1 MFDFFWNL
9 GSFVLAL
16 GILVTV
22 HEYGHFWV
30 ARKAGVKV
38 LRFSIGFG
46 KPLLKWRDK
55 YDTEY
60 VIAAIPLGGYVKM
73 LDERVDDVPANQ
85 RHLSFNA
92 KSVQARIAIVA
103 AGPVANFIFAIF
115 ALAVMYMVGVQS
127 VKPVVG
133 SVIEGSRA
141 AQAGLMPSQ
150 HITKIGDDDITT
162 WQDATFALMSS
173 LGEQSVAVTVRDEQF
188 QTRVKTL
195 DLAGWKLDQQ
205 DVPPLRSLGIVP
217 FRPQATLTIAAI
229 TANSAAEQ
237 AGLHVNDMILT
248 VNDEKIS
255 DWQQLVHLITQS
267 ANKSLQ
273 FSVKRQ
279 DTIKIISVTPQGRVN
294 AQGIEQGF
302 LGVAPIVEKWP
313 QGYIET
319 RHYGP
324 LDSIVRG
331 SKETW
336 RLITLSFD
344 MIGNLISGQISV
356 KNLSGPVGIAVG
368 AGTSVSYGFVAF
380 LSFLALISV
389 NLGVFN
395 LLPLPVLDGGHLMY
409 YIIELFRKKPV
420 SEKTQEF
427 GFKVG
432 ALLLIFLTCFALFND
447 VSRLSF

>member
-1 MFDFFWNL
+1 MFDFIWNL
-9 GSFVLAL
+9 GSFILAL

-46 KPLLKWRDK
+46 KPLIKWHDK
-55 YDTEY
+55 YNTEY

-73 LDERVDDVPANQ
+73 LDERVDDVPPNQ
-85 RHLSFNA
+85 RHLSFNS

-103 AGPVANFIFAIF
+103 AGPMANFLFAIF
-115 ALAVMYMVGVQS
+115 ALAVMY
-127 VKPVVG
+127 
-133 SVIEGSRA
+133 
-141 AQAGLMPSQ
+141 
-150 HITKIGDDDITT
+150 ITT
-162 WQDATFALMSS
+162 WQDATFAFMSR
-173 LGEQSVAVTVRDEQF
+173 LGEERVEITVRDENL

-195 DLAGWKLDQQ
+195 NIDGWKLDQQ
-205 DVPPLRSLGIVP
+205 DVPPLTSLGIVP
-217 FRPQATLTIAAI
+217 FRPQATLTVAAV
-229 TANSAAEQ
+229 TKNSAAEQ
-237 AGLHVNDMILT
+237 ANLQVNDTILA
-248 VNDEKIS
+248 VNGETIS
-255 DWQQLVHLITQS
+255 NWPQLVNVITQS

-279 DTIKIISVTPQGRVN
+279 DSIKSITVTPQGRVGN
-294 AQGIEQGF
+294 NGIEQGF
-302 LGVAPIVEKWP
+302 LGVAPVVQQWPEGYVES
-313 QGYIET
+313 
-319 RHYGP
+319 RSFGP

-331 SKETW
+331 TTETW

-344 MIGNLISGQISV
+344 MIGNLITGQVSV

-368 AGTSVSYGFVAF
+368 AGTSVSYGLVAF

-447 VSRLSF
+447 VSRL

>member
-9 GSFVLAL
+9 GSFILAL
-16 GILVTV
+16 GILVAI

-30 ARKAGVKV
+30 ARKMGVKV

-46 KPLLKWRDK
+46 KPLLKWHDK
-55 YDTEY
+55 YNTEY

-103 AGPVANFIFAIF
+103 AGPMANFLFAIF

-133 SVIEGSRA
+133 SITEGSRA
-141 AQAGLMPSQ
+141 EQAGIMPSQ
-150 HITKIGDDDITT
+150 HIIKIGDDDITT
-162 WQDATFALMSS
+162 WQDATFALMSN
-173 LGEQSVAVTVRDEQF
+173 LGEESVEVIVRDKNLQP
-188 QTRVKTL
+188 RVKTL
-195 DLAGWKLDQQ
+195 NLEGWKLDQR
-205 DVPPLRSLGIVP
+205 DVPPLSSLGIVP
-217 FRPQATLTIAAI
+217 FRPQATLTIAAV
-229 TANSAAEQ
+229 TKDSAAEHANLQ
-237 AGLHVNDMILT
+237 VNDTILA
-248 VNDEKIS
+248 VNGETIS
-255 DWQQLVHLITQS
+255 NWQQLVNLITQS

-279 DTIKIISVTPQGRVN
+279 DTIKAITVTPKGRIDN
-294 AQGIEQGF
+294 NGIEQGF
-302 LGVAPIVEKWP
+302 LGVAPVVQQWP
-313 QGYIET
+313 NGYVET

-331 SKETW
+331 TKETW

-344 MIGNLISGQISV
+344 MIGNLITGQVSV

-368 AGTSVSYGFVAF
+368 AGTSVSYGLVAF

-447 VSRLSF
+447 VSRL

>member
-1 MFDFFWNL
+1 MFDFLWNL
-9 GSFVLAL
+9 GSFILAL

-46 KPLLKWRDK
+46 KPLIKWHDK
-55 YDTEY
+55 HDTEY

-73 LDERVDDVPANQ
+73 LDERVDEVPADQ

-103 AGPVANFIFAIF
+103 AGPLANFIFAIF
-115 ALAVMYMVGVQS
+115 ALAAMYMVGVQS

-133 SVIEGSRA
+133 SVNEGSRA
-141 AQAGLMPSQ
+141 EQAGIMPSQ
-150 HITKIGDDDITT
+150 QIVKIGDDNIAT
-162 WQDATFALMSS
+162 WQDATFALMAS
-173 LGEQSVAVTVRDEQF
+173 LGDKSVAVTVRDEQF
-188 QTRVKTL
+188 QEQVKML
-195 DLAGWKLDQQ
+195 DIDGWKLDQQ
-205 DVPPLRSLGIVP
+205 DVPPLASLGIVP
-217 FRPQATLTIAAI
+217 FRPQATLTVATISP
-229 TANSAAEQ
+229 NSAAADANLQ
-237 AGLHVNDMILT
+237 AGDEIIAVNGETIT
-248 VNDEKIS
+248 S
-255 DWQQLVHLITQS
+255 WTQLVNVIQQS

-279 DTIKIISVTPQGRVN
+279 DSIELLNVTPKGQRNSDGLL
-294 AQGIEQGF
+294 QGF
-302 LGVAPIVEKWP
+302 LGVAPVVEKWP
-313 QGYIET
+313 DGYIET

-324 LDSIVRG
+324 LDSMVLG
-331 SKETW
+331 VSETW
-336 RLITLSFD
+336 RLISLSFD
-344 MIGNLISGQISV
+344 MIGNLITGQVSV

-368 AGTSVSYGFVAF
+368 AGTSVSYGLVAF
-380 LSFLALISV
+380 LGFLALISV

-447 VSRLSF
+447 VSRL

>member
-9 GSFVLAL
+9 GSFILAL

-46 KPLLKWRDK
+46 KPLLKWHDK
-55 YDTEY
+55 YNTEY

-73 LDERVDDVPANQ
+73 LDERVDEVPANQ

-103 AGPVANFIFAIF
+103 AGPMANFLFAIF
-115 ALAVMYMVGVQS
+115 ALAVMYMVGVQTI
-127 VKPVVG
+127 KPVVG
-133 SVIEGSRA
+133 SVVEGSRA
-141 AQAGLMPSQ
+141 EQAGIMPTQ
-150 HITKIGDDDITT
+150 QIIKIGDDDISN
-162 WQDATFALMSS
+162 WQDATFSLMSH
-173 LGEQSVAVTVRDEQF
+173 LGDKSVAVTLRNENYQ
-188 QTRVKTL
+188 QTVQTL
-195 DLAGWKLDQQ
+195 NLDGWKLDQQ
-205 DVPPLRSLGIVP
+205 DVPPLSSLGIVP
-217 FRPQATLTIAAI
+217 FRPQATLVIAAI
-229 TANSAAEQ
+229 TKNSAAEQ
-237 AGLHVNDMILT
+237 ANLQVNDVILA
-248 VNDEKIS
+248 VNGETMS
-255 DWQQLVHLITQS
+255 SWQQLVNLITQS

-279 DTIKIISVTPQGRVN
+279 DSIKTIIVTPNSRVVSN
-294 AQGIEQGF
+294 GVEQGF
-302 LGVAPIVEKWP
+302 LGVAPVVEQWP
-313 QGYIET
+313 DDFVET

-324 LDSIVRG
+324 LDSIVLG
-331 SKETW
+331 TKETW

-344 MIGNLISGQISV
+344 MIGNLITGQVSV

-368 AGTSVSYGFVAF
+368 AGTSVSYGLVAF

-447 VSRLSF
+447 VSRL

>member
-1 MFDFFWNL
+1 MLDFFWNL
-9 GSFVLAL
+9 GSFILAL
-16 GILVTV
+16 GILVAI

-30 ARKAGVKV
+30 ARKMGVKV

-46 KPLLKWRDK
+46 KPLLKWHDK
-55 YDTEY
+55 YNTEY

-73 LDERVDDVPANQ
+73 LDERVDEVPENE

-103 AGPVANFIFAIF
+103 AGPLANFLFAIV
-115 ALAVMYMVGVQS
+115 ALAAMYMVGVQS

-133 SVIEGSRA
+133 SITEGSRA
-141 AQAGLMPSQ
+141 DQAGIMPSEQ
-150 HITKIGDDDITT
+150 IIKIGDDTIAT

-173 LGEQSVAVTVRDEQF
+173 LGEQSVPVVVRNENYQEQ
-188 QTRVKTL
+188 TKMLNVE
-195 DLAGWKLDQQ
+195 GWKLDQQ
-205 DVPPLRSLGIVP
+205 DVPPLSSLGIVP

-229 TANSAAEQ
+229 TKNSAAELANLQ
-237 AGLHVNDMILT
+237 VNDTIIA
-248 VNDEKIS
+248 VNGETIS
-255 DWQQLVHLITQS
+255 DWQQLVNLITQS

-279 DTIKIISVTPQGRVN
+279 DSINSVTVTPKSRIN
-294 AQGIEQGF
+294 EHGIEQGF
-302 LGVAPIVEKWP
+302 LGVAPVVQPWP
-313 QGYIET
+313 EGYVET
-319 RHYGP
+319 RSFGP
-324 LDSIVRG
+324 LDSIARG
-331 SKETW
+331 SQETC

-344 MIGNLISGQISV
+344 MIGNLITGQVSV

-368 AGTSVSYGFVAF
+368 AGTSVSYGLVAF

-447 VSRLSF
+447 VSRL

>member
-1 MFDFFWNL
+1 MLDFFWNL
-9 GSFVLAL
+9 GSFILAL
-16 GILVTV
+16 GILVAI

-30 ARKAGVKV
+30 ARKMGVKV

-46 KPLLKWRDK
+46 KPLLKWHDK
-55 YDTEY
+55 YNTEY

-73 LDERVDDVPANQ
+73 LDERVDEVPQ
-85 RHLSFNA
+85 SERHLSFNA

-103 AGPVANFIFAIF
+103 AGPLANFLFTIV
-115 ALAVMYMVGVQS
+115 ALATMYMVGVQS

-133 SVIEGSRA
+133 SITEGSRA
-141 AQAGLMPSQ
+141 EQAGIMPSEQ
-150 HITKIGDDDITT
+150 IIKIGGDDITT

-173 LGEQSVAVTVRDEQF
+173 LGEQSVPVVVRNQNYQEQ
-188 QTRVKTL
+188 TKILNVE
-195 DLAGWKLDQQ
+195 GWKLDKQ
-205 DVPPLRSLGIVP
+205 DVPPLSSLGIVP

-229 TANSAAEQ
+229 TKNSAAEVANLQ
-237 AGLHVNDMILT
+237 VNDTIIA
-248 VNDEKIS
+248 VNGETIS
-255 DWQQLVHLITQS
+255 DWQQLVNLITQS

-279 DTIKIISVTPQGRVN
+279 DSINSVIVTPKSRINEQGV
-294 AQGIEQGF
+294 EQGF
-302 LGVAPIVEKWP
+302 LGVAPVVQPWP
-313 QGYIET
+313 EGYVET
-319 RHYGP
+319 RSFGP
-324 LDSIVRG
+324 LDSIARG
-331 SKETW
+331 TQETW

-344 MIGNLISGQISV
+344 MIGNLITGQVSV

-368 AGTSVSYGFVAF
+368 AGTSVSYGLVAF

-447 VSRLSF
+447 VSRL

>member
-9 GSFVLAL
+9 GSFILAL
-16 GILVTV
+16 GILVAI

-30 ARKAGVKV
+30 ARKMGVKV

-46 KPLLKWRDK
+46 KPLLKWHDK
-55 YDTEY
+55 YNTEY

-103 AGPVANFIFAIF
+103 AGPMANFLFAIF

-133 SVIEGSRA
+133 SITEGSRA
-141 AQAGLMPSQ
+141 EQAGIMPSQ
-150 HITKIGDDDITT
+150 HIIKIGDDDITT
-162 WQDATFALMSS
+162 WQDATFALMSN
-173 LGEQSVAVTVRDEQF
+173 LGEQSVEVIIRDENLQPR
-188 QTRVKTL
+188 TKTL
-195 DLAGWKLDQQ
+195 NLEGWKLDQR
-205 DVPPLRSLGIVP
+205 DVPPLSSLGIVP
-217 FRPQATLTIAAI
+217 FRPQATLTIAAV
-229 TANSAAEQ
+229 TKDSAAEHANLQ
-237 AGLHVNDMILT
+237 VNDTILA
-248 VNDEKIS
+248 VNGETIS
-255 DWQQLVHLITQS
+255 NWQQLVNLITQS

-279 DTIKIISVTPQGRVN
+279 DTIQTIIVTPKGRIDN
-294 AQGIEQGF
+294 NGNEQGF
-302 LGVAPIVEKWP
+302 LGVAPVVQQWP
-313 QGYIET
+313 DGYVET
-319 RHYGP
+319 RHFGP

-331 SKETW
+331 TKETW

-344 MIGNLISGQISV
+344 MIGNLITGQVSV

-368 AGTSVSYGFVAF
+368 AGTSVSYGLVAF

-447 VSRLSF
+447 VSRL

>member
-1 MFDFFWNL
+1 MFDFIWNL
-9 GSFVLAL
+9 GSFILAL

-46 KPLLKWRDK
+46 KPLIKWHDK
-55 YDTEY
+55 YNTEY

-73 LDERVDDVPANQ
+73 LDERVDDVPPNQ
-85 RHLSFNA
+85 RHLSFNS

-103 AGPVANFIFAIF
+103 AGPMANFLFAIF

-133 SVIEGSRA
+133 SITEGSRA
-141 AQAGLMPSQ
+141 EQAGLMPSQ
-150 HITKIGDDDITT
+150 HIIKIGDDNITT
-162 WQDATFALMSS
+162 WQDATFAFMSR
-173 LGEQSVAVTVRDEQF
+173 LGEQRVEVTVRDENL

-195 DLAGWKLDQQ
+195 NIDGWKLDQQ
-205 DVPPLRSLGIVP
+205 DVPPLTSLGIVP
-217 FRPQATLTIAAI
+217 FRPQATLTVAAV
-229 TANSAAEQ
+229 TKNSAAEQ
-237 AGLHVNDMILT
+237 ANLQVNDTILA
-248 VNDEKIS
+248 VNGETIS
-255 DWQQLVHLITQS
+255 NWPQLVNVITQS

-279 DTIKIISVTPQGRVN
+279 DSIKSITVTPQGRVGN
-294 AQGIEQGF
+294 NGIEQGF
-302 LGVAPIVEKWP
+302 LGVAPVVQQWP
-313 QGYIET
+313 EGYVQS
-319 RHYGP
+319 RSFGP

-331 SKETW
+331 TKETW

-344 MIGNLISGQISV
+344 MIGNLITGQVSV

-368 AGTSVSYGFVAF
+368 AGTSVSYGLVAF

-447 VSRLSF
+447 VSRL

>member
-1 MFDFFWNL
+1 MLDFLWNL
-9 GSFVLAL
+9 GSFILAL
-16 GILVTV
+16 GILVAI

-30 ARKAGVKV
+30 ARKMGVKV

-46 KPLLKWRDK
+46 KPLLKWHDK
-55 YDTEY
+55 YNTEY

-73 LDERVDDVPANQ
+73 LDERVDEVPENE

-103 AGPVANFIFAIF
+103 AGPLANFLFAIV
-115 ALAVMYMVGVQS
+115 ALATMYMVGVQS
-127 VKPVVG
+127 IKPVVG
-133 SVIEGSRA
+133 SITEGSRA
-141 AQAGLMPSQ
+141 EQAGIMPSEQ
-150 HITKIGDDDITT
+150 IIKIGDDDIAT

-173 LGEQSVAVTVRDEQF
+173 LGEQRVPVVVRNQNYQEQ
-188 QTRVKTL
+188 TKMLNVE
-195 DLAGWKLDQQ
+195 GWKLDQQ
-205 DVPPLRSLGIVP
+205 DVPPLSSLGIVP

-229 TANSAAEQ
+229 TKNSAAELANLQ
-237 AGLHVNDMILT
+237 VNDTIIA
-248 VNDEKIS
+248 VNGETIS
-255 DWQQLVHLITQS
+255 DWQQLVNLITQS

-279 DTIKIISVTPQGRVN
+279 DSIKSVMVTPKSRIDEHGV
-294 AQGIEQGF
+294 EQGF
-302 LGVAPIVEKWP
+302 LGVAPVVQPWPEGYVES
-313 QGYIET
+313 
-319 RHYGP
+319 RSFGP
-324 LDSIVRG
+324 LDSIARG
-331 SKETW
+331 TQETW

-344 MIGNLISGQISV
+344 MIGNLLTGQVSV

-368 AGTSVSYGFVAF
+368 AGTSVSYGLVAF

-447 VSRLSF
+447 VSRL

>member
-1 MFDFFWNL
+1 MLDFFWNL
-9 GSFVLAL
+9 GSFILAL
-16 GILVTV
+16 GILVAI

-30 ARKAGVKV
+30 ARKMGVKV

-46 KPLLKWRDK
+46 KPLLKWHDK
-55 YDTEY
+55 YNTEY

-73 LDERVDDVPANQ
+73 LDERVDEVAENE

-103 AGPVANFIFAIF
+103 AGPLANFLFAIV
-115 ALAVMYMVGVQS
+115 ALAAMYMVGVQS

-133 SVIEGSRA
+133 SITEGSRA
-141 AQAGLMPSQ
+141 EQAGIMPSEQ
-150 HITKIGDDDITT
+150 IIKIGDDTIAT

-173 LGEQSVAVTVRDEQF
+173 LGEQSVPVVVRNENYQEQ
-188 QTRVKTL
+188 TKMLNVE
-195 DLAGWKLDQQ
+195 GWKLDQQ
-205 DVPPLRSLGIVP
+205 DVPPLSSLGIVP

-229 TANSAAEQ
+229 TKNSAAELANLQ
-237 AGLHVNDMILT
+237 VNDTIIA
-248 VNDEKIS
+248 VNGETIS
-255 DWQQLVHLITQS
+255 DWQQLVNLITQS

-279 DTIKIISVTPQGRVN
+279 DSINSVTVTPKSRIN
-294 AQGIEQGF
+294 EHGIEQGF
-302 LGVAPIVEKWP
+302 LGVAPVVQPWP
-313 QGYIET
+313 EGYVET
-319 RHYGP
+319 RSFGP
-324 LDSIVRG
+324 LDSIARG
-331 SKETW
+331 SQETC

-344 MIGNLISGQISV
+344 MIGNLITGQVSV

-368 AGTSVSYGFVAF
+368 AGTSVSYGLVAF

-447 VSRLSF
+447 VSRL

>member
-1 MFDFFWNL
+1 MFDFLWNL
-9 GSFVLAL
+9 GSFILAL

-46 KPLLKWRDK
+46 KPLIKWHDK
-55 YDTEY
+55 HDTEY

-73 LDERVDDVPANQ
+73 LDERVDEVPAEQ

-103 AGPVANFIFAIF
+103 AGPMANFIFAIF

-133 SVIEGSRA
+133 SITEGSRA
-141 AQAGLMPSQ
+141 EQAGIMPSQ
-150 HITKIGDDDITT
+150 HIVKIGDDNITT
-162 WQDATFALMSS
+162 WQDATFALMAS
-173 LGEQSVAVTVRDEQF
+173 LGEKSVAVTVRDEQF
-188 QTRVKTL
+188 QEQVKTL
-195 DLAGWKLDQQ
+195 DIDGWKLDEQ
-205 DVPPLRSLGIVP
+205 DVPPLASLGIVP
-217 FRPQATLTIAAI
+217 FRPQATLTVATIS
-229 TANSAAEQ
+229 ANSAAAAANLQ
-237 AGLHVNDMILT
+237 AGDEIIAVNGETMT
-248 VNDEKIS
+248 
-255 DWQQLVHLITQS
+255 DWTQLVNVIQQS

-279 DTIKIISVTPQGRVN
+279 DNIERINVTPQGQSN
-294 AQGIEQGF
+294 NDGQLQGF
-302 LGVAPIVEKWP
+302 LGVAPVVEKWP
-313 QGYIET
+313 DGYIET

-324 LDSIVRG
+324 LDSMVLG
-331 SKETW
+331 VTETW
-336 RLITLSFD
+336 RLISLSFD
-344 MIGNLISGQISV
+344 MIGNLITGQVSV

-409 YIIELFRKKPV
+409 YIIELFRSKPV

-447 VSRLSF
+447 VSRL

>member
-1 MFDFFWNL
+1 MFWNL
-9 GSFVLAL
+9 GSFILAL

-46 KPLLKWRDK
+46 KPLLKWHDK
-55 YDTEY
+55 YNTEY

-73 LDERVDDVPANQ
+73 LDERVDEVPANQ

-103 AGPVANFIFAIF
+103 AGPMANFLFAIF
-115 ALAVMYMVGVQS
+115 ALAVMYMVGVQTI
-127 VKPVVG
+127 KPVVG
-133 SVIEGSRA
+133 NVVEGSRA
-141 AQAGLMPSQ
+141 EQAGILPTQ
-150 HITKIGDDDITT
+150 QIIKIGDDDISN
-162 WQDATFALMSS
+162 WQDATFSLMSH
-173 LGEQSVAVTVRDEQF
+173 LGDKSVAITLRNENYQ
-188 QTRVKTL
+188 QTTQTL
-195 DLAGWKLDQQ
+195 NLDGWKLDQQ
-205 DVPPLRSLGIVP
+205 DVPPLSSLGIVP

-229 TANSAAEQ
+229 TKDSAAEQ
-237 AGLHVNDMILT
+237 ANLQVNDVILA
-248 VNDEKIS
+248 VNGETMS
-255 DWQQLVHLITQS
+255 SWQQLVNLITQS

-279 DTIKIISVTPQGRVN
+279 DSIKTILVTPKSRVVSN
-294 AQGIEQGF
+294 GVEQGF
-302 LGVAPIVEKWP
+302 LGVAPVVEQWP
-313 QGYIET
+313 DDFVET

-324 LDSIVRG
+324 LDSIVLG
-331 SKETW
+331 TKETW

-344 MIGNLISGQISV
+344 MIGNLITGQVSV

-368 AGTSVSYGFVAF
+368 AGTSVSYGLVAF

-447 VSRLSF
+447 VSRL

>member
-9 GSFVLAL
+9 GSFILAL

-46 KPLLKWRDK
+46 KPVLKWHAK
-55 YDTEY
+55 YNTEY

-73 LDERVDDVPANQ
+73 LDERVDEVPANQ

-103 AGPVANFIFAIF
+103 AGPMANFLFAIF
-115 ALAVMYMVGVQS
+115 ALAVMYMVGVQTI
-127 VKPVVG
+127 KPVVG
-133 SVIEGSRA
+133 SVVEGSRA
-141 AQAGLMPSQ
+141 EQAGIMPTQ
-150 HITKIGDDDITT
+150 QIIKIGDDDISN
-162 WQDATFALMSS
+162 WQDATFSLMSH
-173 LGEQSVAVTVRDEQF
+173 LGDKSVAVTLRNENYQ
-188 QTRVKTL
+188 QTVQTL
-195 DLAGWKLDQQ
+195 NLDGWKLDQQ
-205 DVPPLRSLGIVP
+205 DVPPLSSLGIVP
-217 FRPQATLTIAAI
+217 FRPQATLVIAAI
-229 TANSAAEQ
+229 TKNSAAEQ
-237 AGLHVNDMILT
+237 ANLQVNDVILA
-248 VNDEKIS
+248 VNGETMS
-255 DWQQLVHLITQS
+255 SWQQLVNLITQS

-279 DTIKIISVTPQGRVN
+279 DSIKTITVTPKSRVVSN
-294 AQGIEQGF
+294 GIEQGF
-302 LGVAPIVEKWP
+302 LGVAPVVEQWP
-313 QGYIET
+313 DDFVET

-324 LDSIVRG
+324 LDSIVLG
-331 SKETW
+331 TKETW

-344 MIGNLISGQISV
+344 MIGNLITGQVSV

-368 AGTSVSYGFVAF
+368 AGTSVSYGLVAF

-447 VSRLSF
+447 VSRL

>member
-1 MFDFFWNL
+1 MFDFLWNL
-9 GSFVLAL
+9 GSFILAL

-46 KPLLKWRDK
+46 KPLIKWHDK
-55 YDTEY
+55 HDTEY

-73 LDERVDDVPANQ
+73 LDERVDEVSAEQ

-103 AGPVANFIFAIF
+103 AGPLANFIFAIF
-115 ALAVMYMVGVQS
+115 ALAAMYMVGVQS

-133 SVIEGSRA
+133 SVNEGSRA
-141 AQAGLMPSQ
+141 EQAGIMPSQ
-150 HITKIGDDDITT
+150 QIVKIGDDNIAT
-162 WQDATFALMSS
+162 WQDATFALMAS
-173 LGEQSVAVTVRDEQF
+173 LGDKSVAVTVRDEQF
-188 QTRVKTL
+188 QEQVKML
-195 DLAGWKLDQQ
+195 DIDGWKLDQQ
-205 DVPPLRSLGIVP
+205 DVPPLASLGIVP
-217 FRPQATLTIAAI
+217 FRPQATLTVATISP
-229 TANSAAEQ
+229 NSAAADANLQ
-237 AGLHVNDMILT
+237 AG
-248 VNDEKIS
+248 DEIIAANGETITS
-255 DWQQLVHLITQS
+255 WTQLVNVIQQS

-279 DTIKIISVTPQGRVN
+279 DSIELLNVTPKGQRNSDGLL
-294 AQGIEQGF
+294 QGF
-302 LGVAPIVEKWP
+302 LGVAPVVEKWP
-313 QGYIET
+313 DGYIET

-324 LDSIVRG
+324 LDSMVLG
-331 SKETW
+331 VSETW
-336 RLITLSFD
+336 RLISLSFD
-344 MIGNLISGQISV
+344 MIGNLITGQVSV

-368 AGTSVSYGFVAF
+368 AGTSVSYGLVAF
-380 LSFLALISV
+380 LGFLALISV

-447 VSRLSF
+447 VSRL

>member
-9 GSFVLAL
+9 GSFILAL

-46 KPLLKWRDK
+46 KSLLKWHDK
-55 YDTEY
+55 YNTEY

-73 LDERVDDVPANQ
+73 LDERVDEVPANQ

-103 AGPVANFIFAIF
+103 AGPMANFLFAIF
-115 ALAVMYMVGVQS
+115 ALAVMYMVGVQTI
-127 VKPVVG
+127 KPVVG
-133 SVIEGSRA
+133 SVVEGSRA
-141 AQAGLMPSQ
+141 EQAGIMPTQ
-150 HITKIGDDDITT
+150 QIIKIGDDDISN
-162 WQDATFALMSS
+162 WQDAAFSLMSH
-173 LGEQSVAVTVRDEQF
+173 LGDKSVAVTLRNENYQ
-188 QTRVKTL
+188 QTVQTL
-195 DLAGWKLDQQ
+195 NLDGWKLDQQ
-205 DVPPLRSLGIVP
+205 DVPPLSSLGIVP
-217 FRPQATLTIAAI
+217 FRPQATLVIAAI
-229 TANSAAEQ
+229 TKNSAAEQ
-237 AGLHVNDMILT
+237 ANLQVNDVILA
-248 VNDEKIS
+248 VNGETMS
-255 DWQQLVHLITQS
+255 SWQQLVNLITQS

-279 DTIKIISVTPQGRVN
+279 DSIKTITVTPKSRVVSN
-294 AQGIEQGF
+294 GIEQGF
-302 LGVAPIVEKWP
+302 LGVAPVVEQWP
-313 QGYIET
+313 DDFVET

-324 LDSIVRG
+324 LDSIVLG
-331 SKETW
+331 TKETW

-344 MIGNLISGQISV
+344 MIGNLITGQMSV

-368 AGTSVSYGFVAF
+368 AGTSVSYGLVAF

-447 VSRLSF
+447 VSRL

>member
-1 MFDFFWNL
+1 MLDFFWNL
-9 GSFVLAL
+9 GSFILAL
-16 GILVTV
+16 GILVAI

-30 ARKAGVKV
+30 ARKMGVKV

-46 KPLLKWRDK
+46 KPLLKWHDK
-55 YDTEY
+55 YNTEY

-73 LDERVDDVPANQ
+73 LDERVDEVPENE

-103 AGPVANFIFAIF
+103 AGPLANFLFAIV
-115 ALAVMYMVGVQS
+115 ALAAMYMVGVQS

-133 SVIEGSRA
+133 SITEGSRA
-141 AQAGLMPSQ
+141 EQAGIMPSEQ
-150 HITKIGDDDITT
+150 IIKIGDDTIAT

-173 LGEQSVAVTVRDEQF
+173 LGEQSVPVVVRNENYQEQ
-188 QTRVKTL
+188 TKML
-195 DLAGWKLDQQ
+195 NAEGWKLDQQ
-205 DVPPLRSLGIVP
+205 DVPPLSSLGIVP

-229 TANSAAEQ
+229 TKNSAAELANLQ
-237 AGLHVNDMILT
+237 VNDTIIA
-248 VNDEKIS
+248 VNGETIS
-255 DWQQLVHLITQS
+255 DWQQLVNLITQS

-279 DTIKIISVTPQGRVN
+279 DSINSVTVTPKSRIN
-294 AQGIEQGF
+294 EHGIEQGF
-302 LGVAPIVEKWP
+302 LGVAPVVQPWP
-313 QGYIET
+313 EGYVET
-319 RHYGP
+319 RSFGP
-324 LDSIVRG
+324 LDSIARG
-331 SKETW
+331 SQETW

-344 MIGNLISGQISV
+344 MIGNLITGQVSV

-368 AGTSVSYGFVAF
+368 AGTSVSYGLVAF

-447 VSRLSF
+447 VSRL

>member
-9 GSFVLAL
+9 GSFILAL
-16 GILVTV
+16 GILVAI

-30 ARKAGVKV
+30 ARKMGVKV

-46 KPLLKWRDK
+46 KPLLKWHDK
-55 YDTEY
+55 YNTEY

-103 AGPVANFIFAIF
+103 AGPMANFLFAIF

-133 SVIEGSRA
+133 SITEGSRA
-141 AQAGLMPSQ
+141 EQAGIMPSQ
-150 HITKIGDDDITT
+150 HIIKIGDDDITT
-162 WQDATFALMSS
+162 WQDATFALMSN
-173 LGEQSVAVTVRDEQF
+173 LGEESVEVIVRDKNLQP
-188 QTRVKTL
+188 RVKTL
-195 DLAGWKLDQQ
+195 NLEGWKLDQQ
-205 DVPPLRSLGIVP
+205 DVPPLSSIGIVP
-217 FRPQATLTIAAI
+217 FRPQATLTIAAV
-229 TANSAAEQ
+229 TKDSAAEHANLQ
-237 AGLHVNDMILT
+237 VNDTILA
-248 VNDEKIS
+248 VNGETIS
-255 DWQQLVHLITQS
+255 NWQQLVNLITQS

-279 DTIKIISVTPQGRVN
+279 DTIKAITVTPKGRIDN
-294 AQGIEQGF
+294 NGIEQGF
-302 LGVAPIVEKWP
+302 LGVAPVVQQWP
-313 QGYIET
+313 DGYVET

-331 SKETW
+331 TKETW

-344 MIGNLISGQISV
+344 MIGNLITGQVSV

-368 AGTSVSYGFVAF
+368 AGTSVSYGLVAF

-447 VSRLSF
+447 VSRL

>member
-1 MFDFFWNL
+1 MLDFFWNL
-9 GSFVLAL
+9 GSFILAL
-16 GILVTV
+16 GILVAI

-30 ARKAGVKV
+30 ARKMGVKV

-46 KPLLKWRDK
+46 KPLLKWHDK
-55 YDTEY
+55 YNTEY

-73 LDERVDDVPANQ
+73 LDERVDEVPENE

-103 AGPVANFIFAIF
+103 AGPLANFLFAIV
-115 ALAVMYMVGVQS
+115 ALAAMYMVGVQS

-133 SVIEGSRA
+133 SITEGSRA
-141 AQAGLMPSQ
+141 DQAGIMPSEQ
-150 HITKIGDDDITT
+150 IIKIGDDTIAT

-173 LGEQSVAVTVRDEQF
+173 LGEQSVPVVVRNENYQEQ
-188 QTRVKTL
+188 TKML
-195 DLAGWKLDQQ
+195 NAEGWKLDQQ
-205 DVPPLRSLGIVP
+205 DVPPLSSLGIVP

-229 TANSAAEQ
+229 TKNSAAELANLQ
-237 AGLHVNDMILT
+237 VNDTIIA
-248 VNDEKIS
+248 VNGETIS
-255 DWQQLVHLITQS
+255 DWQQLVNLITQS

-279 DTIKIISVTPQGRVN
+279 DSINSVTVTPKSRIN
-294 AQGIEQGF
+294 EHGIEQGF
-302 LGVAPIVEKWP
+302 LGVAPVVQPWP
-313 QGYIET
+313 EGYVET
-319 RHYGP
+319 RSFGP
-324 LDSIVRG
+324 LDSIARG
-331 SKETW
+331 SQETC

-344 MIGNLISGQISV
+344 MIGNLITGQVSV

-368 AGTSVSYGFVAF
+368 AGTSVSYGLVAF

-447 VSRLSF
+447 VSRL

>member
-9 GSFVLAL
+9 GSFILAL
-16 GILVTV
+16 GILVAI

-30 ARKAGVKV
+30 ARKMGVKV

-46 KPLLKWRDK
+46 KPLLKWHDK
-55 YDTEY
+55 YNTEY

-103 AGPVANFIFAIF
+103 AGPMANFLFAIF

-127 VKPVVG
+127 VKPVIG
-133 SVIEGSRA
+133 SITEGSRA
-141 AQAGLMPSQ
+141 EQAGIMPSQ
-150 HITKIGDDDITT
+150 HIIKIGDDDITT
-162 WQDATFALMSS
+162 WQDATFALMSN
-173 LGEQSVAVTVRDEQF
+173 LGEESVEVIVRDKNLQP
-188 QTRVKTL
+188 RVKTL
-195 DLAGWKLDQQ
+195 NLEGWKLDQQ
-205 DVPPLRSLGIVP
+205 DVPPLSSLGIVP
-217 FRPQATLTIAAI
+217 FRPQATLTIAAV
-229 TANSAAEQ
+229 TKDSAAEHANLQ
-237 AGLHVNDMILT
+237 VNDTILA
-248 VNDEKIS
+248 VNGETIS
-255 DWQQLVHLITQS
+255 NWQQLVNLITQS

-279 DTIKIISVTPQGRVN
+279 DTIKAITVTPKGRIDN
-294 AQGIEQGF
+294 NGIEQGF
-302 LGVAPIVEKWP
+302 LGVAPVVQQWP
-313 QGYIET
+313 DGYVET

-331 SKETW
+331 TKETW

-344 MIGNLISGQISV
+344 MIGNLITGQVSV

-368 AGTSVSYGFVAF
+368 AGTSVSYGLVAF

-447 VSRLSF
+447 VSRL

>member
-9 GSFVLAL
+9 CSFILAL

-46 KPLLKWRDK
+46 KPLLKWHDK
-55 YDTEY
+55 YNTEY

-73 LDERVDDVPANQ
+73 LDERVDEVPANQ

-103 AGPVANFIFAIF
+103 AGPMANFLFAIF
-115 ALAVMYMVGVQS
+115 SLAVMYMVGVQTI
-127 VKPVVG
+127 KPVVG
-133 SVIEGSRA
+133 NVVEGSRA
-141 AQAGLMPSQ
+141 EQAGILPTQ
-150 HITKIGDDDITT
+150 QIIKIGDDDISN
-162 WQDATFALMSS
+162 WQDATFSLMSH
-173 LGEQSVAVTVRDEQF
+173 LGDKSVAVTLRNENYQ
-188 QTRVKTL
+188 QTTQTL
-195 DLAGWKLDQQ
+195 NLDGWKLDQQ
-205 DVPPLRSLGIVP
+205 DVPPLSSLGIVP

-229 TANSAAEQ
+229 TKDSAAEQ
-237 AGLHVNDMILT
+237 ANLQVNDVILA
-248 VNDEKIS
+248 VNGETMS
-255 DWQQLVHLITQS
+255 SWQQLVNLITQS

-279 DTIKIISVTPQGRVN
+279 DSIKTIIVTPNSRVVSN
-294 AQGIEQGF
+294 GVEQGF
-302 LGVAPIVEKWP
+302 LGVAPVVEQWP
-313 QGYIET
+313 DDFVET

-324 LDSIVRG
+324 LDSIVLG
-331 SKETW
+331 TKETW

-344 MIGNLISGQISV
+344 MIGNLITGQVSV

-368 AGTSVSYGFVAF
+368 AGTSVSYGLVAF

-409 YIIELFRKKPV
+409 YIIELLRKKPV

-447 VSRLSF
+447 VSRL

>member
-1 MFDFFWNL
+1 MFEFLWNL
-9 GSFVLAL
+9 GSFILAL

-30 ARKAGVKV
+30 ARRAGVKV

-46 KPLLKWRDK
+46 KPLLKWYDK
-55 YDTEY
+55 QQTEY

-73 LDERVDDVPANQ
+73 LDERVDEVPEHEKN
-85 RHLSFNA
+85 LSFNA

-103 AGPVANFIFAIF
+103 AGPMANFIFAIV
-115 ALAVMYMVGVQS
+115 ALGAMYMIGVQS
-127 VKPVVG
+127 IKPVVG
-133 SVIEGSRA
+133 SVTPDSRA
-141 AQAGLMPSQ
+141 EQAGIMPSQ
-150 HITKIGDDDITT
+150 QIIKIGDDDIAT
-162 WQDATFALMSS
+162 WQDATFSLMAA
-173 LGEQSVAVTVRDEQF
+173 LGEQDVDVTVRDENYQA
-188 QTRVKTL
+188 QVKTL
-195 DLAGWKLDQQ
+195 NLAGWKLDER
-205 DVPPLRSLGIVP
+205 DVPPLASLGIVP
-217 FRPQATLTIAAI
+217 FRPQASLKLAAI
-229 TANSAAEQ
+229 TPGSAAAVANLQ
-237 AGLHVNDMILT
+237 AEDEIIAVNGQTM
-248 VNDEKIS
+248 S
-255 DWQQLVHLITQS
+255 SWQQLVNVIERS
-267 ANKSLQ
+267 ANKTLQ

-279 DTIKIISVTPQGRVN
+279 DRIESLDVTPQGKMDGK
-294 AQGIEQGF
+294 GINKGF
-302 LGVAPIVEKWP
+302 LGVAPYVEPWP
-313 QGYIET
+313 EGYIET

-324 LDSIVRG
+324 LDSMVLGIQ
-331 SKETW
+331 ETW

-344 MIGNLISGQISV
+344 MIGNLITGQVSV

-368 AGTSVSYGFVAF
+368 AGTSVSYGLVAF

-420 SEKTQEF
+420 SDKTQEF

-447 VSRLSF
+447 VTRL

>member
-1 MFDFFWNL
+1 MFDFIWNL
-9 GSFVLAL
+9 GSFILAL

-46 KPLLKWRDK
+46 KPLIKWHDK
-55 YDTEY
+55 YNTEY

-73 LDERVDDVPANQ
+73 LDERVDDVPPNQ
-85 RHLSFNA
+85 RHLSFNS

-103 AGPVANFIFAIF
+103 AGPMANFLFAIF

-133 SVIEGSRA
+133 SITEGSRA
-141 AQAGLMPSQ
+141 EQAGLMPSQ
-150 HITKIGDDDITT
+150 HIIKIGDDNITT
-162 WQDATFALMSS
+162 WQDATFAFMSR
-173 LGEQSVAVTVRDEQF
+173 LGEERVEITVRDENL

-195 DLAGWKLDQQ
+195 NIDGWKLDQQ
-205 DVPPLRSLGIVP
+205 DVPPLTSLGIVP
-217 FRPQATLTIAAI
+217 FRPQATLTVAAV
-229 TANSAAEQ
+229 TKNSAAEQ
-237 AGLHVNDMILT
+237 ANLQVNDTILA
-248 VNDEKIS
+248 VNGETIS
-255 DWQQLVHLITQS
+255 NWPQLVNVITQS

-279 DTIKIISVTPQGRVN
+279 DSIKSITVTPQGRVGN
-294 AQGIEQGF
+294 NGIEQGF
-302 LGVAPIVEKWP
+302 LGVAPVVQQWPEGYVES
-313 QGYIET
+313 
-319 RHYGP
+319 RSFGP

-331 SKETW
+331 TTETW

-344 MIGNLISGQISV
+344 MIGNLITGQVSV

-368 AGTSVSYGFVAF
+368 AGTSVSYGLVAF

-447 VSRLSF
+447 VSRL

>member
-9 GSFVLAL
+9 GSFILAL
-16 GILVTV
+16 GILVAI

-30 ARKAGVKV
+30 ARKMGVKV

-46 KPLLKWRDK
+46 KPLLKWHDK
-55 YDTEY
+55 YKTEY

-73 LDERVDDVPANQ
+73 LDERVDEVPANE

-103 AGPVANFIFAIF
+103 AGPVANFLFAIV
-115 ALAVMYMVGVQS
+115 ALAAMYMVGVQS

-133 SVIEGSRA
+133 SITEGSRA
-141 AQAGLMPSQ
+141 EQAGIMPSQ
-150 HITKIGDDDITT
+150 HIIKIGDDDVAT
-162 WQDATFALMSS
+162 WQDATFSLMSS
-173 LGEQSVAVTVRDEQF
+173 LGEQSVDVTVRDENL

-195 DLAGWKLDQQ
+195 NLDGWKLDQQ
-205 DVPPLRSLGIVP
+205 DVPPLSSLGIVP
-217 FRPQATLTIAAI
+217 FRPQATLTIAAV
-229 TANSAAEQ
+229 TKNSAAEQ
-237 AGLHVNDMILT
+237 ANLQAKDIILAVNGET
-248 VNDEKIS
+248 IS
-255 DWQQLVHLITQS
+255 NWQQLVNLITQS

-279 DTIKIISVTPQGRVN
+279 DSIKTITVTPKGRVDN
-294 AQGIEQGF
+294 NGIEQGF
-302 LGVAPIVEKWP
+302 LGVAPVVQQWP
-313 QGYIET
+313 DGYVET

-331 SKETW
+331 TKETW

-344 MIGNLISGQISV
+344 MIGNLITGQVSV

-368 AGTSVSYGFVAF
+368 AGTSVSYGLVAF

-447 VSRLSF
+447 VSRL

>member
-9 GSFVLAL
+9 GSFILAL

-46 KPLLKWRDK
+46 KPLLKWHDK
-55 YDTEY
+55 YNTEY

-73 LDERVDDVPANQ
+73 LDERVDEVPANQ

-103 AGPVANFIFAIF
+103 AGPMANFLFAIF
-115 ALAVMYMVGVQS
+115 ALAVMYMVGVQTI
-127 VKPVVG
+127 KPVVG
-133 SVIEGSRA
+133 NVVEGSRA
-141 AQAGLMPSQ
+141 EQAGIMPTQ
-150 HITKIGDDDITT
+150 QIIKIGDDDIAN
-162 WQDATFALMSS
+162 WQDATFSLMSH
-173 LGEQSVAVTVRDEQF
+173 LGDKSVAVTLRNENYQ
-188 QTRVKTL
+188 QTTQILNL
-195 DLAGWKLDQQ
+195 DGWKLDQQ
-205 DVPPLRSLGIVP
+205 DVPPLSSLGIVP

-229 TANSAAEQ
+229 TKDSAAEQ
-237 AGLHVNDMILT
+237 ANLQIDDIILAVNGETM
-248 VNDEKIS
+248 S
-255 DWQQLVHLITQS
+255 SWQQLVNLITQS

-279 DTIKIISVTPQGRVN
+279 DSIKTIIVTPNSRVVSN
-294 AQGIEQGF
+294 GVEQGF
-302 LGVAPIVEKWP
+302 LGVAPVVEQWP
-313 QGYIET
+313 DDFVET

-324 LDSIVRG
+324 LDSIVLG
-331 SKETW
+331 TKETW

-344 MIGNLISGQISV
+344 MIGNLITGQVSV

-368 AGTSVSYGFVAF
+368 AGTSVSYGLVAF

-447 VSRLSF
+447 VSRL

>member
-9 GSFVLAL
+9 GSFILAL

-46 KPLLKWRDK
+46 KPLLKWHDK
-55 YDTEY
+55 YNTEY

-73 LDERVDDVPANQ
+73 LDERVDEVPANQ

-103 AGPVANFIFAIF
+103 AGPMANFLFAIF
-115 ALAVMYMVGVQS
+115 ALAVMYMVGVQTI
-127 VKPVVG
+127 KPVVG
-133 SVIEGSRA
+133 NVVEGSRA
-141 AQAGLMPSQ
+141 EQAGIMPTQ
-150 HITKIGDDDITT
+150 QIIKIGDDDIAN
-162 WQDATFALMSS
+162 WQDATFSLMSH
-173 LGEQSVAVTVRDEQF
+173 LGDKSVAVTLRNENYQ
-188 QTRVKTL
+188 QTTQTL
-195 DLAGWKLDQQ
+195 NLDGWKLDQQ
-205 DVPPLRSLGIVP
+205 DVPPLSSLGIVP

-229 TANSAAEQ
+229 TKNSAAEQ
-237 AGLHVNDMILT
+237 ANLQVSDVILAVNGETM
-248 VNDEKIS
+248 S
-255 DWQQLVHLITQS
+255 SWQQLVNLITQS

-279 DTIKIISVTPQGRVN
+279 DSIKTITVTPKSRVVSN
-294 AQGIEQGF
+294 GIEQGF
-302 LGVAPIVEKWP
+302 LGVAPVVEQWP
-313 QGYIET
+313 DDFVET

-324 LDSIVRG
+324 LDSIVLG
-331 SKETW
+331 TKETW

-344 MIGNLISGQISV
+344 MIGNLITGQVSV

-368 AGTSVSYGFVAF
+368 AGTSVSYGLVAF

-447 VSRLSF
+447 VSRL

>member
-9 GSFVLAL
+9 GSFILAL

-46 KPLLKWRDK
+46 KPLLKWYDK
-55 YDTEY
+55 YNTEY

-73 LDERVDDVPANQ
+73 LDERVDEVPENQ

-103 AGPVANFIFAIF
+103 AGPMANFLFAIF
-115 ALAVMYMVGVQS
+115 ALAVMYMVGVQTI
-127 VKPVVG
+127 KPVVG
-133 SVIEGSRA
+133 SVVEGSRA
-141 AQAGLMPSQ
+141 EQAGIMPTQ
-150 HITKIGDDDITT
+150 QIIKIGDDDISN
-162 WQDATFALMSS
+162 WQDATFSLMSH
-173 LGEQSVAVTVRDEQF
+173 LGDKSVAVTLRNENYQ
-188 QTRVKTL
+188 QTVQTL
-195 DLAGWKLDQQ
+195 NLDGWKLDQQ
-205 DVPPLRSLGIVP
+205 DVPPLSSLGIVP
-217 FRPQATLTIAAI
+217 FRPQATLVIAAI
-229 TANSAAEQ
+229 TKNSAAEQ
-237 AGLHVNDMILT
+237 ANLQVNDVILA
-248 VNDEKIS
+248 VNGETMTS
-255 DWQQLVHLITQS
+255 WQQLVNLITQS

-279 DTIKIISVTPQGRVN
+279 DSIKTITVTPKSRVVSN
-294 AQGIEQGF
+294 GIEQGF
-302 LGVAPIVEKWP
+302 LGVAPVVEQWP
-313 QGYIET
+313 DDFVET

-324 LDSIVRG
+324 LDSIVLG
-331 SKETW
+331 TKETW

-344 MIGNLISGQISV
+344 MIGNLITGQVSV

-368 AGTSVSYGFVAF
+368 AGTSVSYGLVAF

-447 VSRLSF
+447 VSRL

>member
-9 GSFVLAL
+9 GSFILAL
-16 GILVTV
+16 GILVAI

-30 ARKAGVKV
+30 ARKMGVKV

-46 KPLLKWRDK
+46 KPLLKWHDK
-55 YDTEY
+55 YNTEY

-103 AGPVANFIFAIF
+103 AGPMANFLFAIF

-133 SVIEGSRA
+133 SITEGSRA
-141 AQAGLMPSQ
+141 EQAGIMPSQ
-150 HITKIGDDDITT
+150 HIIKIGDDDITT
-162 WQDATFALMSS
+162 WQDATFALMSN
-173 LGEQSVAVTVRDEQF
+173 LGEESVEVIVRDKNLQP
-188 QTRVKTL
+188 RVKTL
-195 DLAGWKLDQQ
+195 NLEGWKLDQQ
-205 DVPPLRSLGIVP
+205 DVPPLSSLGIVP
-217 FRPQATLTIAAI
+217 FRPQATLTIAAV
-229 TANSAAEQ
+229 TKDSAAEHANLQ
-237 AGLHVNDMILT
+237 VNDTILA
-248 VNDEKIS
+248 VNGETIS
-255 DWQQLVHLITQS
+255 NWQQLVNLITQS

-279 DTIKIISVTPQGRVN
+279 DTIKAITVTPKGRIDN
-294 AQGIEQGF
+294 NGIEQGF
-302 LGVAPIVEKWP
+302 LGVAPVVQQWP
-313 QGYIET
+313 NGYVET

-331 SKETW
+331 TKETW

-344 MIGNLISGQISV
+344 MIGNLITGQVSV

-368 AGTSVSYGFVAF
+368 AGTSVSYGLVAF

-395 LLPLPVLDGGHLMY
+395 LLPLPVLDGGHLM
-409 YIIELFRKKPV
+409 L
-420 SEKTQEF
+420 S
-427 GFKVG
+427 
-432 ALLLIFLTCFALFND
+432 LIHI
-447 VSRLSF
+447 

>member
-9 GSFVLAL
+9 GSFILAL
-16 GILVTV
+16 GILVAI

-30 ARKAGVKV
+30 ARKMGVKV

-46 KPLLKWRDK
+46 KPLLKWHDK
-55 YDTEY
+55 YNTEY

-103 AGPVANFIFAIF
+103 AGPMANFLFAIF

-133 SVIEGSRA
+133 SITEGSRA
-141 AQAGLMPSQ
+141 EQAGIMPSQ
-150 HITKIGDDDITT
+150 HIIKIGDDDITT
-162 WQDATFALMSS
+162 WQDATFALMSN
-173 LGEQSVAVTVRDEQF
+173 LGEESVEVIVRDKNLQP
-188 QTRVKTL
+188 RVKTL
-195 DLAGWKLDQQ
+195 NLEGWKLEQQ
-205 DVPPLRSLGIVP
+205 DVPPLSSLGIVP
-217 FRPQATLTIAAI
+217 FRPQATLTIAAV
-229 TANSAAEQ
+229 TKDSAAEHANLQ
-237 AGLHVNDMILT
+237 VNDKILA
-248 VNDEKIS
+248 VNGETIS
-255 DWQQLVHLITQS
+255 NWQQLVNLITQS

-279 DTIKIISVTPQGRVN
+279 DTIKAITVTPKGRIDN
-294 AQGIEQGF
+294 NGIEQGF
-302 LGVAPIVEKWP
+302 LGVAPVVQQWP
-313 QGYIET
+313 DGYVET

-331 SKETW
+331 TKETW

-344 MIGNLISGQISV
+344 MIGNLITGQVSV

-368 AGTSVSYGFVAF
+368 AGTSVSYGLVAF
-380 LSFLALISV
+380 LSFLALISI

-447 VSRLSF
+447 VSRL

>member
-1 MFDFFWNL
+1 MFDFLWNL
-9 GSFVLAL
+9 GSFILAL

-46 KPLLKWRDK
+46 KPLIKWHDK
-55 YDTEY
+55 HDTEY

-73 LDERVDDVPANQ
+73 LDERVDDVPAEQ

-103 AGPVANFIFAIF
+103 AGPMANFIFAIF

-133 SVIEGSRA
+133 SITQGSRA
-141 AQAGLMPSQ
+141 EQAGIMPSQ
-150 HITKIGDDDITT
+150 QIVKIGDDTIAT
-162 WQDATFALMSS
+162 WQDATFALMAS
-173 LGEQSVAVTVRDEQF
+173 LGEKSVAVTVRDEQF
-188 QTRVKTL
+188 QEQLKTINI
-195 DLAGWKLDQQ
+195 DGWKLDKQ
-205 DVPPLRSLGIVP
+205 DVPPLASLGIVP
-217 FRPQATLTIAAI
+217 YRPQATLTVATIS
-229 TANSAAEQ
+229 ANSAAAAANLQ
-237 AGLHVNDMILT
+237 AG
-248 VNDEKIS
+248 DEIIAVDGETMT
-255 DWQQLVHLITQS
+255 DWNQLVKVIQQS

-279 DTIKIISVTPQGRVN
+279 DTIKSINVTPQGQRN
-294 AQGIEQGF
+294 NNGQLQGF
-302 LGVAPIVEKWP
+302 LGVAPVVEKWP
-313 QGYIET
+313 EGYIET

-324 LDSIVRG
+324 LDSMVLG
-331 SKETW
+331 VSETW
-336 RLITLSFD
+336 RLISLSFD
-344 MIGNLISGQISV
+344 MIGNLITGQVSV

-368 AGTSVSYGFVAF
+368 AGTSVSYGLVAF

-409 YIIELFRKKPV
+409 YIIELFRRKPV

-432 ALLLIFLTCFALFND
+432 ALLLILLTCFALFND
-447 VSRLSF
+447 VSRL

>member
-1 MFDFFWNL
+1 MLDFFWNL
-9 GSFVLAL
+9 GSFILAL
-16 GILVTV
+16 GILVAI

-30 ARKAGVKV
+30 ARKMGVKV

-46 KPLLKWRDK
+46 KPLLKWHDK
-55 YDTEY
+55 YNTEY

-73 LDERVDDVPANQ
+73 LDERVDDVPQ
-85 RHLSFNA
+85 SERHLSFNA

-103 AGPVANFIFAIF
+103 AGPLANFLFAIV
-115 ALAVMYMVGVQS
+115 ALATMYMVGVQS

-133 SVIEGSRA
+133 NITEGSRA
-141 AQAGLMPSQ
+141 EQAGIMPSEQ
-150 HITKIGDDDITT
+150 IIKIGDDEITT

-173 LGEQSVAVTVRDEQF
+173 LGEQNVPVVVRNQNYQEQ
-188 QTRVKTL
+188 TKVL
-195 DLAGWKLDQQ
+195 NVEGWKLDQQ
-205 DVPPLRSLGIVP
+205 DVPPLSSLGIVP

-229 TANSAAEQ
+229 TKNSAAELANLQ
-237 AGLHVNDMILT
+237 VNDTIIA
-248 VNDEKIS
+248 VNGETIS
-255 DWQQLVHLITQS
+255 DWQQLVNLITQS

-279 DTIKIISVTPQGRVN
+279 DSINSVTVTPKSRIN
-294 AQGIEQGF
+294 EQGIEQGF
-302 LGVAPIVEKWP
+302 LGVAPVVEPWP
-313 QGYIET
+313 EGYVET
-319 RHYGP
+319 RSFGP

-331 SKETW
+331 TQETW

-344 MIGNLISGQISV
+344 MIGNLITGQVSV

-368 AGTSVSYGFVAF
+368 AGTSVSYGLVAF

-447 VSRLSF
+447 VSRL

>member
-9 GSFVLAL
+9 GSFILAL
-16 GILVTV
+16 GILVAI

-30 ARKAGVKV
+30 ARKMGVKV

-46 KPLLKWRDK
+46 KPLLKWHDK
-55 YDTEY
+55 YNTEY

-92 KSVQARIAIVA
+92 KSVHARIAIVA
-103 AGPVANFIFAIF
+103 AGPMANFLFAIF

-133 SVIEGSRA
+133 SITEGSRA
-141 AQAGLMPSQ
+141 EQAGIMPSQ
-150 HITKIGDDDITT
+150 HIIKIGDDDITT
-162 WQDATFALMSS
+162 WQDATFALMSN
-173 LGEQSVAVTVRDEQF
+173 LGEESVEVIVRDKNLQP
-188 QTRVKTL
+188 RVKTL
-195 DLAGWKLDQQ
+195 NLEGWKLDQQ
-205 DVPPLRSLGIVP
+205 DVPPLSSLGIVP
-217 FRPQATLTIAAI
+217 FRPQATLTIAAV
-229 TANSAAEQ
+229 TKDSAAEHANLQ
-237 AGLHVNDMILT
+237 VNDTILA
-248 VNDEKIS
+248 VNGETIS
-255 DWQQLVHLITQS
+255 NWQQLVNLITQS

-279 DTIKIISVTPQGRVN
+279 DTIKAITVTPKGRIDN
-294 AQGIEQGF
+294 NGIEQGF
-302 LGVAPIVEKWP
+302 LGVAPVVQQWP
-313 QGYIET
+313 DGYVET

-331 SKETW
+331 TKETW

-344 MIGNLISGQISV
+344 MIGNLITGQVSV

-368 AGTSVSYGFVAF
+368 AGTSVSYGLVAF

-447 VSRLSF
+447 VSRL

>member
-9 GSFVLAL
+9 GSFILAL
-16 GILVTV
+16 GILVAI

-30 ARKAGVKV
+30 ARKMGVKV

-46 KPLLKWRDK
+46 KPLLKWHDK
-55 YDTEY
+55 YNTEY

-103 AGPVANFIFAIF
+103 AGPMANFLFAIF

-133 SVIEGSRA
+133 SVTEGSRA
-141 AQAGLMPSQ
+141 EQAGIMPSQ
-150 HITKIGDDDITT
+150 HIIKIGDDDITT
-162 WQDATFALMSS
+162 WQDATFALMSN
-173 LGEQSVAVTVRDEQF
+173 LGEQSVEVIIRDENLQPR
-188 QTRVKTL
+188 TKTL
-195 DLAGWKLDQQ
+195 NLEGWKLDQR
-205 DVPPLRSLGIVP
+205 DVPPLSSLGIVP
-217 FRPQATLTIAAI
+217 FRPQATLTIAAV
-229 TANSAAEQ
+229 TKDSAAEHANLQ
-237 AGLHVNDMILT
+237 VNDTILA
-248 VNDEKIS
+248 VNGETIS
-255 DWQQLVHLITQS
+255 NWQQLVNLITQS

-279 DTIKIISVTPQGRVN
+279 DTIQSIIVTPKGRIDN
-294 AQGIEQGF
+294 NGIEQGF
-302 LGVAPIVEKWP
+302 LGVAPVVQQWP
-313 QGYIET
+313 DGYVET
-319 RHYGP
+319 RSFGP
-324 LDSIVRG
+324 LDSIGRG
-331 SKETW
+331 TKETW

-344 MIGNLISGQISV
+344 MIGNLITGQVSV

-368 AGTSVSYGFVAF
+368 AGTSVSYGLVAF

-447 VSRLSF
+447 VSRL

>member
-9 GSFVLAL
+9 GSFILAL

-46 KPLLKWRDK
+46 KPLLKWHDK
-55 YDTEY
+55 YNTEY

-73 LDERVDDVPANQ
+73 LDERVDEVPANQ

-103 AGPVANFIFAIF
+103 AGPMANFLFAIF
-115 ALAVMYMVGVQS
+115 SLAVMYMVGVQTI
-127 VKPVVG
+127 KPVVG
-133 SVIEGSRA
+133 NVVEGSRA
-141 AQAGLMPSQ
+141 EQAGILPTQ
-150 HITKIGDDDITT
+150 QIIKIGDDDISN
-162 WQDATFALMSS
+162 WQDATFSLMSH
-173 LGEQSVAVTVRDEQF
+173 LGDKSVAVTLRNENYQ
-188 QTRVKTL
+188 QTTQTL
-195 DLAGWKLDQQ
+195 NLDGWKLDQQ
-205 DVPPLRSLGIVP
+205 DVPPLSSLGIVP

-229 TANSAAEQ
+229 TKDSAAEQ
-237 AGLHVNDMILT
+237 ANLQVNDVILA
-248 VNDEKIS
+248 VNGETMS
-255 DWQQLVHLITQS
+255 SWQQLVNLITQS

-279 DTIKIISVTPQGRVN
+279 DSIKTILVTPKSRVVSN
-294 AQGIEQGF
+294 GVEQGF
-302 LGVAPIVEKWP
+302 LGVAPVVEQWP
-313 QGYIET
+313 DDFVET

-324 LDSIVRG
+324 LDSIVLG
-331 SKETW
+331 TKETW
-336 RLITLSFD
+336 RLVTLSFD
-344 MIGNLISGQISV
+344 MIGNLITGQVSV

-368 AGTSVSYGFVAF
+368 AGTSVSYGLVAF

-447 VSRLSF
+447 VSRL

>member
-1 MFDFFWNL
+1 MFDFIWNL
-9 GSFVLAL
+9 GSFILAL

-46 KPLLKWRDK
+46 KPLIKWHDK
-55 YDTEY
+55 YNTEY

-73 LDERVDDVPANQ
+73 LDERVDDVPPNE
-85 RHLSFNA
+85 RHLSFNS

-103 AGPVANFIFAIF
+103 AGPMANFLFAIF

-133 SVIEGSRA
+133 SITEGSRA
-141 AQAGLMPSQ
+141 EQAGLMPSQ
-150 HITKIGDDDITT
+150 HIIKIGDDNITT
-162 WQDATFALMSS
+162 WQDATFAFMSR
-173 LGEQSVAVTVRDEQF
+173 LGEERVEITVRDENL

-195 DLAGWKLDQQ
+195 NIDGWKLDQQ
-205 DVPPLRSLGIVP
+205 DVPPLTSLGIVP
-217 FRPQATLTIAAI
+217 FRPQATLTVAAV
-229 TANSAAEQ
+229 TKNSAAEQ
-237 AGLHVNDMILT
+237 ANLQVNDTILA
-248 VNDEKIS
+248 VNGETIS
-255 DWQQLVHLITQS
+255 NWPQLVNVITQS

-279 DTIKIISVTPQGRVN
+279 DSIKSITVTPQGRVGN
-294 AQGIEQGF
+294 NGIEQGF
-302 LGVAPIVEKWP
+302 LGVAPVVQQWP
-313 QGYIET
+313 EGYVQS
-319 RHYGP
+319 RSFGP

-331 SKETW
+331 TKETW
-336 RLITLSFD
+336 RLITMSFD
-344 MIGNLISGQISV
+344 MIGNLITGQVSV

-368 AGTSVSYGFVAF
+368 AGTSVSYGLVAF

-447 VSRLSF
+447 VSRL

>member
-9 GSFVLAL
+9 GSFILAL
-16 GILVTV
+16 GILVAI

-30 ARKAGVKV
+30 ARKMGVKV

-46 KPLLKWRDK
+46 KPLLKWHDK
-55 YDTEY
+55 YNTEY

-103 AGPVANFIFAIF
+103 AGPMANFLFAIF

-133 SVIEGSRA
+133 SITEGSRA
-141 AQAGLMPSQ
+141 EQAGIMPSQ
-150 HITKIGDDDITT
+150 HIIKIGDDDIATR
-162 WQDATFALMSS
+162 QDATFALMSN
-173 LGEQSVAVTVRDEQF
+173 LGEESVEVIVRDKNLQP
-188 QTRVKTL
+188 RVKTL
-195 DLAGWKLDQQ
+195 NLEGWKLDQQ
-205 DVPPLRSLGIVP
+205 DVPPLSSLGIVP
-217 FRPQATLTIAAI
+217 FRPQATLTIAAV
-229 TANSAAEQ
+229 TKDSAAEHANLQ
-237 AGLHVNDMILT
+237 VNDTILA
-248 VNDEKIS
+248 VNGETIS
-255 DWQQLVHLITQS
+255 NWQQLVNLITQS

-279 DTIKIISVTPQGRVN
+279 DTIKAITVTPKGRIDN
-294 AQGIEQGF
+294 NGIEQGF
-302 LGVAPIVEKWP
+302 LGVAPVVQQWP
-313 QGYIET
+313 DGYVET

-331 SKETW
+331 TKETW

-344 MIGNLISGQISV
+344 MIGNLITGQVSV

-368 AGTSVSYGFVAF
+368 AGTSVSYGLVAF

-447 VSRLSF
+447 VSRL